1 MPPNAPRVPGSSE
14 CAASLPE
21 APECVASPASDT
33 SPEASECDTCPRVPN
48 PKPNPGALRVRRVS
62 RGHSRWELLRMLPS
76 QPRVPRGRAP
86 RAPPGSSP
94 SGPSPERPSRELS
107 ECAGPRAPH
116 RETSRA
122 LGEHATCP
130 RERLSSSRNLENVQK
145 IDRTLEMHHKSNF
158 DPKNAIPI
166 FMALYCLVLP
176 RKNTKPTEKTKLP
189 LRKIL

>member
-1 MPPNAPRVPGSSE
+1 MPPNAPRVPEYPCRETYPG
-14 CAASLPE
+14 
-21 APECVASPASDT
+21 
-33 SPEASECDTCPRVPN
+33 CPRARRVSLVAEPRE
-48 PKPNPGALRVRRVS
+48 PLPGALRV
-62 RGHSRWELLRMLPS
+62 
-76 QPRVPRGRAP
+76 GRAP

-122 LGEHATCP
+122 LGEHATCS
-130 RERLSSSRNLENVQK
+130 RERLSSSPNLENVQK

-158 DPKNAIPI
+158 YPKNAIPI
-166 FMALYCLVLP
+166 FMALYCSVLP

>member
-1 MPPNAPRVPGSSE
+1 MRHMSPEAPSAPQASRKLPSASRAPRVTPPRQPPNATPV
-14 CAASLPE
+14 
-21 APECVASPASDT
+21 PECLTRKPH
-33 SPEASECDTCPRVPN
+33 PE
-48 PKPNPGALRVRRVS
+48 ALRVRHVFPSTQPGELPGCSRARHVS
-62 RGHSRWELLRMLPS
+62 R
-76 QPRVPRGRAP
+76 VGRAP

-94 SGPSPERPSRELS
+94 SGPCPENPSRS
-107 ECAGPRAPH
+107 SPSAPGPRASH

-130 RERLSSSRNLENVQK
+130 RERLSSTPNLENVQK

-166 FMALYCLVLP
+166 FMALYCSVLP

>member
-1 MPPNAPRVPGSSE
+1 
-14 CAASLPE
+14 
-21 APECVASPASDT
+21 
-33 SPEASECDTCPRVPN
+33 
-48 PKPNPGALRVRRVS
+48 
-62 RGHSRWELLRMLPS
+62 ML
-76 QPRVPRGRAP
+76 
-86 RAPPGSSP
+86 
-94 SGPSPERPSRELS
+94 PSPERPSRELS

-130 RERLSSSRNLENVQK
+130 RERLSSSRNLENIQK

-166 FMALYCLVLP
+166 FMDLYCSVLP

-189 LRKIL
+189 LRNSFEYNLYLVVSGRFLWPKLMKFYQ